1 MPGTTDRRATIVVA
15 GADRWSAQDLAERIE
30 RYFADAYEVLSA
42 ATRGEAAQVLEGAAS
57 AGRRVAAVVAA
68 EDLSDGSGLDLL
80 RETGAVPPAGRLL
93 LSDSGTRAGAEGQ
106 DGIQV
111 LSARPD
117 EDDLWP
123 RLERMLY
130 DTAPPGE
137 QRVVVQGDRRSAA
150 VYRVVRFLLLNHI
163 PFTVKGMPEEEVVV
177 AVEIDGRRLLNPHLI
192 TLAKALDL
200 THYSG
205 GSDFDVV
212 VVGGGPAG
220 LTAAIN
226 HAGLFGHTVLVIEN
240 EAPGGAAGT
249 AVNVIDNHFGFPYGI
264 VAGELAQRGLQQALL
279 KNVQWLPAARAQ
291 ELLTLENRA
300 AGDGQPPLRRLRLT
314 ARTDDDQKVE
324 VSAAAVVV
332 ACGAAARRQ
341 GGKYETDYE
350 NQGVYYMALPADAE
364 QVSEEHKIVV
374 VGAGDTAGRAAL
386 MFAAKKA
393 EVTLVIRGT
402 LDNNPAMLP
411 SLVTA
416 IKESAVHVRSNTEI
430 AEYLGTNGR
439 LTGVRL
445 KTRKRMEETLP
456 VNAVYVLIGAD
467 PDTSWLESARVEL
480 KNKYVVTGTDVSGTA
495 VPAYATSVPGVFAA
509 GDVRYRGVRRIAMAA
524 GEGAAAALAVHN
536 YFTGRPQVLQT
547 GGGTANAA
555 LSAYYA

>member
-1 MPGTTDRRATIVVA
+1 MPGTTDRRATVVVA

-42 ATRGEAAQVLEGAAS
+42 ATRGEAEQVLEGAAS

-68 EDLSDGSGLDLL
+68 EDLSDGSGSDLL
-80 RETGAVPPAGRLL
+80 QETGAVPPAGRLL
-93 LSDSGTRAGAEGQ
+93 LSDSGARAGGEGL

-111 LSARPD
+111 LPARPD
-117 EDDLWP
+117 EDELWP

-130 DTAPPGE
+130 DTTPEGE
-137 QRVVVQGDRRSAA
+137 RRVVVQGDRRAAA
-150 VYRVVRFLLLNHI
+150 VYRVVRFLLLNHVT
-163 PFTVKGMPEEEVVV
+163 FTVEGTPTAEVEV
-177 AVEIDGRRLLNPHLI
+177 AVEIDGQWLLNPHLI

-200 THYSG
+200 TRYSG

-226 HAGLFGHTVLVIEN
+226 HAGLFGHKVLIIEN

-249 AVNVIDNHFGFPYGI
+249 AVNVIDNHFGFPRGI

-279 KNVQWLPAARAQ
+279 KKVQWLPAARAQ
-291 ELLTLENRA
+291 ELSTLEERA
-300 AGDGQPPLRRLRLT
+300 AGDGQPPLRRLQLT
-314 ARTDDDQKVE
+314 ARTDDGQKVE
-324 VSAAAVVV
+324 VNAAAVVV

-341 GGKYETDYE
+341 GGKHETDYE

-364 QVSEEHKIVV
+364 QVSEGDQIVV

-386 MFAAKKA
+386 MFAAKAAK
-393 EVTLVIRGT
+393 VTLLVRRT
-402 LDNNPAMLP
+402 LEDSTMLP
-411 SLVTA
+411 SLVRA
-416 IKESAVHVRSNTEI
+416 IKESAIRVRSNTEI
-430 AEYLGTNGR
+430 TEYLGTEGR
-439 LTGVRL
+439 LTAVRV
-445 KTRKRMEETLP
+445 KTGKGTDTLP

-467 PDTSWLESARVEL
+467 PDTSWLEGVGVEL
-480 KNKYVVTGTDVSGTA
+480 KKRYVVTGTDVSGT
-495 VPAYATSVPGVFAA
+495 VRPAYATSVPGVFAA

-536 YFTGRPQVLQT
+536 YFTGRPEVLRAD
-547 GGGTANAA
+547 GGTANAA
-555 LSAYYA
+555 LGAYYA

>member
-15 GADRWSAQDLAERIE
+15 GADRWSAQDLAERIG

-42 ATRGEAAQVLEGAAS
+42 ATRGEAEQVLEGAAS

-80 RETGAVPPAGRLL
+80 QKTGAVPPAGRLL
-93 LSDSGTRAGAEGQ
+93 LSDGSARAGGEGRT
-106 DGIQV
+106 GIQV
-111 LSARPD
+111 LPARPD
-117 EDDLWP
+117 EDALWP

-130 DTAPPGE
+130 DTAPEGE
-137 QRVVVQGDRRSAA
+137 RKVLVQGNRSSAA
-150 VYRVVRFLLLNHI
+150 VYRVVRFLLLNHVT
-163 PFTVKGMPEEEVVV
+163 FTVEGMPVEEVEV

-192 TLAKALDL
+192 TLAKVLEL
-200 THYSG
+200 TRYSG
-205 GSDFDVV
+205 ESDFDVV

-226 HAGLFGHTVLVIEN
+226 HAGLFGHKVLVIEN

-249 AVNVIDNHFGFPYGI
+249 AINVIDNHFGFPYGI
-264 VAGELAQRGLQQALL
+264 VAGELAQRGLQQALR
-279 KNVQWLPAARAQ
+279 KKVQWLPAARARQ
-291 ELLTLENRA
+291 LLTLEDHA
-300 AGDGQPPLRRLRLT
+300 TGDGQPPLRRLHLT
-314 ARTDDDQKVE
+314 ARTDDGQKVE
-324 VSAAAVVV
+324 VNAAAVVV

-341 GGKYETDYE
+341 GGKHETDYE

-364 QVSEEHKIVV
+364 QVSKKHKIVV

-386 MFAAKKA
+386 MFAAKSD
-393 EVTLVIRGT
+393 EVTLVVRGT
-402 LDNNPAMLP
+402 LDNAAMLP
-411 SLVTA
+411 SLVESIKNSA
-416 IKESAVHVRSNTEI
+416 IRVRQNTKI
-430 AEYLGTNGR
+430 TEYLGTDGR
-439 LTGVRL
+439 LTGARV
-445 KTRKRMEETLP
+445 KTGAETDTLP
-456 VNAVYVLIGAD
+456 VDAVYVLIGAD

-480 KNKYVVTGTDVSGTA
+480 KDKYVVTGTDVSGTA
-495 VPAYATSVPGVFAA
+495 MPAYATSVPGVFAA

-536 YFTGRPQVLQT
+536 YFTGRSKVLQT
-547 GGGTANAA
+547 DGGPANAA

>member
-1 MPGTTDRRATIVVA
+1 MPGTTDRRATVVVA
-15 GADRWSAQDLAERIE
+15 DADRWSAQDLAERIE
-30 RYFADAYEVLSA
+30 RYFAGAYEVLSA
-42 ATRGEAAQVLEGAAS
+42 ATRGETEQVLEGAAS

-93 LSDSGTRAGAEGQ
+93 LSDSGARTGGESL

-111 LSARPD
+111 LPARPD
-117 EDDLWP
+117 EDELWP

-130 DTAPPGE
+130 DTTPQGE
-137 QRVVVQGDRRSAA
+137 RRVVVRGDRRTAA
-150 VYRVVRFLLLNHI
+150 VYRVVRFLLLNHVTFAVEGS
-163 PFTVKGMPEEEVVV
+163 PQGEAKVV
-177 AVEIDGRRLLNPHLI
+177 VEIDGQRLRNPHLI
-192 TLAKALDL
+192 TLAKALEL
-200 THYSG
+200 TRYSG
-205 GSDFDVV
+205 ESDFDVV

-226 HAGLFGHTVLVIEN
+226 HAGLFGHKVLIIEN

-264 VAGELAQRGLQQALL
+264 VAGELAQRGLQQALH
-279 KNVQWLPAARAQ
+279 KKVQWLPAARAR
-291 ELLTLENRA
+291 ELSTLEDRA

-324 VSAAAVVV
+324 VNAAAVVV

-341 GGKYETDYE
+341 GGKHETDYE

-364 QVSEEHKIVV
+364 QVSQDDEIVV

-386 MFAAKKA
+386 MFAAKA
-393 EVTLVIRGT
+393 ARVTLLVRKT
-402 LDNNPAMLP
+402 LEDSPMLP
-411 SLVTA
+411 SLVRDIKRSA
-416 IKESAVHVRSNTEI
+416 IRVRSHTEI
-430 AEYLGTNGR
+430 TEYVGTDGR
-439 LTGVRL
+439 LTDVWV
-445 KTRKRMEETLP
+445 KTRQGPDKLR

-467 PDTSWLESARVEL
+467 PDTSWLEGVGVEL
-480 KNKYVVTGTDVSGTA
+480 KKKYVVTGTDVSGA
-495 VPAYATSVPGVFAA
+495 ARPAYATSVPGVFAA

-536 YFTGRPQVLQT
+536 YFTGRSEVLRAD
-547 GGGTANAA
+547 GGTANAA
-555 LSAYYA
+555 LGAYYA

>member
-42 ATRGEAAQVLEGAAS
+42 ATRREAEQVLEGAAS
-57 AGRRVAAVVAA
+57 AERRVAAVVAA

-93 LSDSGTRAGAEGQ
+93 LSDSATRAGAEGQ

-137 QRVVVQGDRRSAA
+137 RRVVVQGDRRSAA

-163 PFTVKGMPEEEVVV
+163 PFTVEGMPVAEVEV
-177 AVEIDGRRLLNPHLI
+177 AVEIDGRQLLNPRLI
-192 TLAKALDL
+192 TLAKALQL
-200 THYSG
+200 TRYSG
-205 GSDFDVV
+205 ESDFDVV

-226 HAGLFGHTVLVIEN
+226 HAGLFGHKVLIIEN

-264 VAGELAQRGLQQALL
+264 AAGDLAQRGLRQALH
-279 KNVQWLPAARAQ
+279 KNVQWLPAARAR
-291 ELLTLENRA
+291 ELLTLEDRVT
-300 AGDGQPPLRRLRLT
+300 GDGQPPPRRLRLT

-341 GGKYETDYE
+341 GGKHETDYE

-364 QVSEEHKIVV
+364 QVSENDKIVV

-386 MFAAKKA
+386 MFAATDAK
-393 EVTLVIRGT
+393 VTLVIRNT
-402 LDNNPAMLP
+402 LDKSAMLP
-411 SLVTA
+411 SLVEA
-416 IKESAVHVRSNTEI
+416 IKESTIRVRPNTEI
-430 AEYLGTNGR
+430 VEYLGTNGR
-439 LTGVRL
+439 LTGVRV
-445 KTRKRMEETLP
+445 KTRKRLEETLP
-456 VNAVYVLIGAD
+456 VTAVYVLIGAD
-467 PDTSWLESARVEL
+467 PDTSWLENARVEL

-536 YFTGRPQVLQT
+536 YFTGRPQVLRT
-547 GGGTANAA
+547 DGVTANAA
-555 LSAYYA
+555 LGAYYA

>member
-1 MPGTTDRRATIVVA
+1 MPGTTDRRPTVVVA

-30 RYFADAYEVLSA
+30 RYFAGAYEVLSA
-42 ATRGEAAQVLEGAAS
+42 ATRGEAEQVLEGAAS

-68 EDLSDGSGLDLL
+68 ADLSDGPGLGLL
-80 RETGAVPPAGRLL
+80 RGTGAVPPAGRLL
-93 LSDSGTRAGAEGQ
+93 LSDSGTRAGGEGL

-111 LSARPD
+111 LPARPD

-130 DTAPPGE
+130 DTAPQGE
-137 QRVVVQGDRRSAA
+137 RKVVVQGDRRSAA
-150 VYRVVRFLLLNHI
+150 VYRVVRFLLLNHVT
-163 PFTVKGMPEEEVVV
+163 FTVEGVPEAEVEV
-177 AVEIDGRRLLNPHLI
+177 AVEIDGRLLPNPPLI
-192 TLAKALDL
+192 TLAKALEL
-200 THYSG
+200 TRYSG
-205 GSDFDVV
+205 GRDFDVV

-226 HAGLFGHTVLVIEN
+226 HAGLFGHKVLVIEN

-249 AVNVIDNHFGFPYGI
+249 AVNVIDNHFGFPHGI
-264 VAGELAQRGLQQALL
+264 VAGELAQRGLQQALR

-291 ELLTLENRA
+291 ALATLEDRA

-314 ARTDDDQKVE
+314 ARTDDGREVE

-341 GGKYETDYE
+341 GGKHETDYE

-364 QVSEEHKIVV
+364 QVSENDEIVV

-386 MFAAKKA
+386 MFAEKAAK
-393 EVTLVIRGT
+393 VTLVVRRT
-402 LDNNPAMLP
+402 LEESGMLP
-411 SLVTA
+411 ILVKA
-416 IKESAVHVRSNTEI
+416 IKESAIRVRSKTEI
-430 AEYLGTNGR
+430 TEYVGTDGR
-439 LTGVRL
+439 LTSVRV
-445 KTRKRMEETLP
+445 KTGEATDTLP
-456 VNAVYVLIGAD
+456 ADAVYVLIGAD
-467 PDTSWLESARVEL
+467 PDTSWLKGAEVEL
-480 KNKYVVTGTDVSGTA
+480 KKNYVVTGTDVSGAA

-536 YFTGRPQVLQT
+536 YFTGRAQVLRT
-547 GGGTANAA
+547 DGGAADAA
-555 LSAYYA
+555 LGAYYA

>member
-1 MPGTTDRRATIVVA
+1 MPGTTDRRATVVVA

-30 RYFADAYEVLSA
+30 RHFAGAYEVLSA
-42 ATRGEAAQVLEGAAS
+42 ATRGEAEQVLEGAAS

-93 LSDSGTRAGAEGQ
+93 LSGSGARAGGEGP

-111 LSARPD
+111 LSARPA

-130 DTAPPGE
+130 DTTPQGT
-137 QRVVVQGDRRSAA
+137 RKVLVQGDRRSAA
-150 VYRVVRFLLLNHI
+150 VYRVVRFLLLNHVAFAVEGL
-163 PFTVKGMPEEEVVV
+163 PVAEVEV
-177 AVEIDGRRLLNPHLI
+177 AVEIDGRQLLDPPLI
-192 TLAKALDL
+192 TLAKALEL
-200 THYSG
+200 TRYSG
-205 GSDFDVV
+205 ESDFDVI

-226 HAGLFGHTVLVIEN
+226 HAGLFGHKVLVIEN

-249 AVNVIDNHFGFPYGI
+249 AINVIDNHFGFPHGI
-264 VAGELAQRGLQQALL
+264 VAGELAQRGLQQALH
-279 KNVQWLPAARAQ
+279 KKVQWLPAARAQ
-291 ELLTLENRA
+291 ALSALGDLA

-314 ARTDDDQKVE
+314 ARTDDGQKVE
-324 VSAAAVVV
+324 VSAAAVVA

-341 GGKYETDYE
+341 GGKHETDYE
-350 NQGVYYMALPADAE
+350 NQGVYYMALPADIE
-364 QVSEEHKIVV
+364 QVSERDEIVV

-386 MFAAKKA
+386 MFVRKAAK
-393 EVTLVIRGT
+393 VTLVVRKT
-402 LDNNPAMLP
+402 LKESAMLP
-411 SLVTA
+411 SLVRDIENSA
-416 IKESAVHVRSNTEI
+416 IRVRQNTEI
-430 AEYLGTNGR
+430 TEYLGTEGR
-439 LTGVRL
+439 LTAVRV
-445 KTRKRMEETLP
+445 KSGKDTDTLP

-467 PDTSWLESARVEL
+467 PDTAWLKDAGVEL
-480 KNKYVVTGTDVSGTA
+480 KNKYVVTGTDVSGMA

-509 GDVRYRGVRRIAMAA
+509 GDVRYRGVRRVAMAA

-536 YFTGRPQVLQT
+536 YFTGRAPLLRT
-547 GGGTANAA
+547 DGDTDNAA
-555 LSAYYA
+555 LGAYYA

>member
-15 GADRWSAQDLAERIE
+15 GADRWSAQDLAERIG

-42 ATRGEAAQVLEGAAS
+42 ATRGEAEQVLEGAAS

-68 EDLSDGSGLDLL
+68 EDLSDGSGLELL

-93 LSDSGTRAGAEGQ
+93 LSDSGARAGGEGRT
-106 DGIQV
+106 GIQV
-111 LSARPD
+111 LPARPD

-130 DTAPPGE
+130 DTTPRGE
-137 QRVVVQGDRRSAA
+137 RRVVVHGDRRTAA
-150 VYRVVRFLLLNHI
+150 VYRVVRFLLLNHVTFAVEGL
-163 PFTVKGMPEEEVVV
+163 PQEEVEVV
-177 AVEIDGRRLLNPHLI
+177 VEIDGQRLPNPHLI
-192 TLAKALDL
+192 TLAKALEL
-200 THYSG
+200 TRYSG
-205 GSDFDVV
+205 ESDFDVV

-226 HAGLFGHTVLVIEN
+226 HAGLFGHKVLIIEN

-264 VAGELAQRGLQQALL
+264 VAGELAQRGLQQALH
-279 KNVQWLPAARAQ
+279 KKVQWLPAARAQ
-291 ELLTLENRA
+291 ELSTLEDRA

-324 VSAAAVVV
+324 VNAAAVVV

-341 GGKYETDYE
+341 GGKHETAYE
-350 NQGVYYMALPADAE
+350 NRGVYYMALPADAE
-364 QVSEEHKIVV
+364 QVSQDDEIVV

-386 MFAAKKA
+386 MFAAKAAK
-393 EVTLVIRGT
+393 VTLLVRRT
-402 LDNNPAMLP
+402 LEDSPMLP
-411 SLVTA
+411 SLVRDIKRSA
-416 IKESAVHVRSNTEI
+416 IRVRSHTEI
-430 AEYLGTNGR
+430 TEYVGTDGR
-439 LTGVRL
+439 LTAVRV
-445 KTRKRMEETLP
+445 KTGQGTDTLP

-467 PDTSWLESARVEL
+467 PDTSWLEGVGVEL
-480 KNKYVVTGTDVSGTA
+480 KKKYVVTGTDVSGA
-495 VPAYATSVPGVFAA
+495 ARPAYATSVPGVFAA

-536 YFTGRPQVLQT
+536 YFTGRSEVLRAD
-547 GGGTANAA
+547 GGTTNAA
-555 LSAYYA
+555 LGAYYV